1 VARKRTPT
9 RPKTSIDWKYL
20 FTSLEGR
27 IGRKIFWIGLAVLI
41 GVGLPIQLLTIA
53 IAGEYAGL
61 TVSLALL
68 YPGFALNVKRAH
80 DRNRPAWII
89 SLFYALIIAI
99 VFMQIFELETVDGE
113 LTIPFAIVGSVFVLA
128 AIALTIDL
136 GFLRGTPGKNQYGPD
151 PLKQA

>member
-1 VARKRTPT
+1 MARKRAPI
-9 RPKTSIDWKYL
+9 RSKPSIDWSYL

-27 IGRKIFWIGLAVLI
+27 IGRKSFWIGVAALI
-41 GVGLPIQLLTIA
+41 GVGVPIQILTVGV
-53 IAGEYAGL
+53 AGDEAGL
-61 TVSLALL
+61 IVSLAFL

-89 SLFYALIIAI
+89 ALFYALIIAI
-99 VFMQIFELETVDGE
+99 VFMQIFGLETIDGE
-113 LTIPFAIVGSVFVLA
+113 LTIPFAIVGSVFLLA

-151 PLKQA
+151 PLKQG